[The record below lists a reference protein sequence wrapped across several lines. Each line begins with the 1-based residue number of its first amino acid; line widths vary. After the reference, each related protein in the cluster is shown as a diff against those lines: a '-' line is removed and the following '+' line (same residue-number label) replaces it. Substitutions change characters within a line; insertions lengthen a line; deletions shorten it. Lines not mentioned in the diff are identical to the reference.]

1 MHVHIDEAMFMADI
15 KEAAPEMVAAFF
27 GFDKAVFTKSGGS
40 LDLATRELIA
50 VGVAV
55 TTRCPFCIEDHA
67 KRAIAAG
74 ASKAD
79 VAEGVVVA
87 AAALRAGGGVTH
99 GWKAMKAI
107 ADLADL
113 T

>member
-1 MHVHIDEAMFMADI
+1 MHSHNNEAKFMADI
-15 KEAAPEMVAAFF
+15 KEAAPEMISTFF
-27 GFDKAVFTKSGGS
+27 GFDKAVFRKDAGN

-55 TTRCPFCIEDHA
+55 TTQCPFCIEDHA
-67 KRAIAAG
+67 ERSVKAG

-79 VAEGVVVA
+79 VAEAVMV

-99 GWKAMKAI
+99 GWKAMRAI
-107 ADLADL
+107 ADDE
-113 T
+113 

>member
-1 MHVHIDEAMFMADI
+1 MHDHNEEAKFMADI
-15 KEAAPEMVAAFF
+15 KDAAPEMVSALF
-27 GFDKAVFTKSGGS
+27 GFDKAVFKKDTGNLG
-40 LDLATRELIA
+40 LATRELIA

-55 TTRCPFCIEDHA
+55 TTQCPFCIEDHA
-67 KRAIAAG
+67 KRAIKAG

-79 VAEGVVVA
+79 VAEAVMV

-107 ADLADL
+107 AEDE
-113 T
+113 

>member
-1 MHVHIDEAMFMADI
+1 MHSHNEEAKFMADI
-15 KEAAPEMVAAFF
+15 KEAAPEMVSAFF
-27 GFDKAVFTKSGGS
+27 GFDKAVFDKNTGK

-55 TTRCPFCIEDHA
+55 TTQCPCIEDHA
-67 KRAIAAG
+67 KRAVKAG

-79 VAEGVVVA
+79 VAEAVMV

-99 GWKAMKAI
+99 GWKAMKGI
-107 ADLADL
+107 AEDE
-113 T
+113 